1 MSVEIDQSEEEAFNS
16 SKSKR
21 ADKLREY
28 YFPTKEPS
36 QQETEKIP
44 KKKRPSIVSS
54 VDPNQLPQ
62 VNYSTLGIDV
72 EQLDST
78 ISFNVESFVN
88 DTLGEFGWTP
98 SHELQLSQTLNLDD
112 FKLETTAYLDNQC
125 LELIQKAYK
134 STSLTCRGGK
144 VYDTKE
150 LTDLVTL
157 EKIQNDFDSLRVIT
171 ETVETII
178 PKSQT
183 LDNLKG
189 YLKDVKEDEKINE
202 FSEVCDI
209 VRDLSQVLKQV
220 EDNYIDNNSDNEAF
234 AIIAFY
240 KLRQMEINGITKQH
254 LDVLNEAI
262 TSYENKANPKDF
274 EKLKKIQIF
283 ANFIGEH
290 LSS

>member
-1 MSVEIDQSEEEAFNS
+1 M
-16 SKSKR
+16 
-21 ADKLREY
+21 
-28 YFPTKEPS
+28 
-36 QQETEKIP
+36 
-44 KKKRPSIVSS
+44 
-54 VDPNQLPQ
+54 
-62 VNYSTLGIDV
+62 
-72 EQLDST
+72 
-78 ISFNVESFVN
+78 
-88 DTLGEFGWTP
+88 
-98 SHELQLSQTLNLDD
+98 
-112 FKLETTAYLDNQC
+112 
-125 LELIQKAYK
+125 
-134 STSLTCRGGK
+134 
-144 VYDTKE
+144 
-150 LTDLVTL
+150 
-157 EKIQNDFDSLRVIT
+157 
-171 ETVETII
+171 
-178 PKSQT
+178 
-183 LDNLKG
+183 KG